1 MARQRNPKRDEARSL
16 WEADRD
22 RPLKD
27 IADELGITS
36 STVRKWKSQDNWE
49 QLTTTESPPKKR
61 KSKGSAPIEKERS
74 LSLEEAIEE
83 VDDSELTDKQKAFVI
98 EYVRTFNATQ
108 AYMNVYGV
116 EYDTARSKGS
126 RLVAKGNVQAE
137 IKRVRSARL
146 QELGANKNDVL
157 ADLMKQ
163 AFSDLG
169 DYVEFGATNQY
180 ATKTVFKGGKQEEE
194 NILDVNGEPIVLH
207 QSWVQL
213 KDKSVVD
220 TSLIKKVSIGR
231 DGVVLDLYD
240 KQKAQE
246 RLLAE
251 ISKSQQAELESARM
265 RRVIADAI
273 IAEAKAAA
281 IQTTGAEQERQ
292 DEQID
297 RLLAGIETI
306 AQEERRKADE
316 ENG

>member
-16 WEADRD
+16 WEADKD

-126 RLVAKGNVQAE
+126 RLVTNGNIQAE

-146 QELGANKNDVL
+146 QEIGADKNDVL
-157 ADLMKQ
+157 SDLMKQ
-163 AFSDLG
+163 AFSDIG
-169 DYVEFGATNQY
+169 DYVEFGATDQY

-194 NILDVNGEPIVLH
+194 YILDVNGEPIVHH

-213 KDKSVVD
+213 KDKSLVD

-251 ISKSQQAELESARM
+251 INKSQQVELESARV

-297 RLLAGIETI
+297 RLLAGINII
-306 AQEERRKADE
+306 AQEELRKSDE
-316 ENG
+316 DNG

>member
-61 KSKGSAPIEKERS
+61 KSKESAPIEKERS

-126 RLVAKGNVQAE
+126 RLVTNGNIQAE

-163 AFSDLG
+163 AFSDMG
-169 DYVEFGATNQY
+169 DYVEFGATDQY
-180 ATKTVFKGGKQEEE
+180 ATKTVFKGGKQEEY
-194 NILDVNGEPIVLH
+194 ILDVNGEPIIHH

-251 ISKSQQAELESARM
+251 INKSQQDELESARM

-297 RLLAGIETI
+297 RLLAGIEII

>member
-1 MARQRNPKRDEARSL
+1 MADKWVEAEQDYL
-16 WEADRD
+16 AGMKY
-22 RPLKD
+22 KD
-27 IADELGITS
+27 IAAKYDVAL
-36 STVRKWKSQDNWE
+36 STVKSWKQRYGWSRNKDA
-49 QLTTTESPPKKR
+49 PPKKSTR
-61 KSKGSAPIEKERS
+61 TKSKSTRTKNIV
-74 LSLEEAIEE
+74 EEAIDE
-83 VDDSELTDKQKAFVI
+83 VDGSGLTDKQKAFVI

-108 AYMNVYGV
+108 SYMNVYEV
-116 EYDTARSKGS
+116 DYKTASAAGP
-126 RLVAKGNVQAE
+126 RLLGNVRVKHE
-137 IKRVRSARL
+137 IERVRKARL
-146 QELGANKNDVL
+146 QEIGADKNDVL

-163 AFSDLG
+163 AFSDVG
-169 DYVEFGATNQY
+169 DYVEFGATDQY

-194 NILDVNGEPIVLH
+194 YILDVNGEPIVHH

-213 KDKSVVD
+213 KDKSLVD

-251 ISKSQQAELESARM
+251 INKSQQVELESARV

-297 RLLAGIETI
+297 RLLAGINII
-306 AQEERRKADE
+306 AQEELRKADE
-316 ENG
+316 DNG

>member
-1 MARQRNPKRDEARSL
+1 MADKWVDAEQDYLAGMKY
-16 WEADRD
+16 
-22 RPLKD
+22 KD
-27 IADELGITS
+27 IAAKYDVAL
-36 STVRKWKSQDNWE
+36 STVKSWKQRYGWSRNKDA
-49 QLTTTESPPKKR
+49 PPKKGTR
-61 KSKGSAPIEKERS
+61 TKSKSTRTKNIV
-74 LSLEEAIEE
+74 EEAIDE
-83 VDDSELTDKQKAFVI
+83 VDESGLSDKQKAFVI

-108 AYMNVYGV
+108 AYINAYGV
-116 EYDTARSKGS
+116 DYNVARSAGA
-126 RLVAKGNVQAE
+126 RMLANVSIKNE
-137 IKRVRSARL
+137 IERVRKARL
-146 QELGANKNDVL
+146 QEIGADKNDVL

-163 AFSDLG
+163 AFSDVG
-169 DYVEFGATNQY
+169 DYVEFGATDQY

-194 NILDVNGEPIVLH
+194 YILDVNGEPIVHH

-213 KDKSVVD
+213 KDKSLVD

-251 ISKSQQAELESARM
+251 INKSQQAELESARV

-292 DEQID
+292 DETID
-297 RLLAGIETI
+297 RLLSGINII

-316 ENG
+316 QNG